1 VPLPNLPL
9 ERWGWWHCSP
19 SRYMTTGGVKVGQCL
34 GGQPWDVGKG
44 LLELSTAAWV
54 GHCNG
59 DEQM

>member
-1 VPLPNLPL
+1 
-9 ERWGWWHCSP
+9 
-19 SRYMTTGGVKVGQCL
+19 MTTGGVKVGQCL